1 MEFFDQLAKAIGPVG
16 AVFAIAAGYFY
27 LRIVALQDKI
37 MAAFIADTEYKA
49 NLVNTLGNLKDVV
62 EKFIENGK

>member
-16 AVFAIAAGYFY
+16 AVFAVAAGYFY

-37 MAAFIADTEYKA
+37 MAAFMADTEMKA
-49 NLVNTLGNLKDVV
+49 NLLNTIDNLKDVI
-62 EKFIENGK
+62 EKFILGTR